1 MKKHSFEF
9 PADQLGRPG
18 AVKAYRGNKNDYVT
32 PVADLSGMA
41 ELLTNTPPQAI
52 EVYSQ
57 FGQDRLGAVLIDR
70 AQGWAYSD
78 HDGTLFIEESED
90 NNSWTASHSVAV
102 KGGVLTASGWV
113 CLTKRYYRFRFENG
127 DKKQSEFVL
136 YQSVGTGG
144 AAASSYT
151 DVIFHEDAAETGE
164 GIIFKAGTW
173 KKLLV
178 EITGTAESSQVA
190 FWGRSISGKMC
201 RSEESDLTTGHQQPA
216 RQAQKKCGLLI
227 LPALKKSSWK
237 SRAFPAE
244 AFLSKARH
252 FLKRIKLPKGGENN
266 VRGGS

>member
-41 ELLTNTPPQAI
+41 ELLTNTPLEAI

-78 HDGTLFIEESED
+78 RSGTLFIEESED

-102 KGGVLTASGWV
+102 KGGVLTASGWLF
-113 CLTKRYYRFRFENG
+113 LTKRYYRFRFENG
-127 DKKQSEFVL
+127 NQKQSEFVL

-144 AAASSYT
+144 DMAFSYT
-151 DVIFHEDAAETGE
+151 DVIFHENAAEAGE
-164 GIIFKAGTW
+164 GSIFSAGAW

-178 EITGTAESSQVA
+178 EITGTAESGHVA
-190 FWGRSISGKMC
+190 FWGRSISGKNVPIRGI
-201 RSEESDLTTGHQQPA
+201 RSDDGASAAGTSGTEEVWSFDIAGFKEIVMEIQS
-216 RQAQKKCGLLI
+216 I
-227 LPALKKSSWK
+227 S
-237 SRAFPAE
+237 
-244 AFLSKARH
+244 
-252 FLKRIKLPKGGENN
+252 
-266 VRGGS
+266 GGSLSVKGTAFS

>member
-32 PVADLSGMA
+32 PVADLSGMT
-41 ELLTNTPPQAI
+41 ELLTNTPLEAI

-78 HDGTLFIEESED
+78 RSGTLFIEESED

-113 CLTKRYYRFRFENG
+113 SLTKRYYRFRFENG
-127 DKKQSEFVL
+127 NQKQSEFVL

-144 AAASSYT
+144 DMAFSYT
-151 DVIFHEDAAETGE
+151 DVIFHENAAEAGE
-164 GIIFKAGTW
+164 GSIFSAGAW

-178 EITGTAESSQVA
+178 EITGTAESGHIA
-190 FWGRSISGKMC
+190 FWGRSISGRNVPIRGI
-201 RSEESDLTTGHQQPA
+201 RSEDGTSAAGTSGTDEVWSFDIAGF
-216 RQAQKKCGLLI
+216 KEI
-227 LPALKKSSWK
+227 VMEIKSIS
-237 SRAFPAE
+237 
-244 AFLSKARH
+244 
-252 FLKRIKLPKGGENN
+252 
-266 VRGGS
+266 GGSLSVKGTAFS

>member
-41 ELLTNTPPQAI
+41 ELLTNTPLEAI
-52 EVYSQ
+52 EVYCQ

-78 HDGTLFIEESED
+78 RSGTLFIEESED

-127 DKKQSEFVL
+127 NQKQSEFVL

-144 AAASSYT
+144 DMAFSYT
-151 DVIFHEDAAETGE
+151 DVIFHENAAEAGE
-164 GIIFKAGTW
+164 GSIFSAGAW

-178 EITGTAESSQVA
+178 EITGTAESGHVA
-190 FWGRSISGKMC
+190 FWGRSISGKNVPIRGI
-201 RSEESDLTTGHQQPA
+201 RSDDGTSAAGTSGTDEVWSFDIAGFKE
-216 RQAQKKCGLLI
+216 I
-227 LPALKKSSWK
+227 VMEIKSIS
-237 SRAFPAE
+237 
-244 AFLSKARH
+244 
-252 FLKRIKLPKGGENN
+252 
-266 VRGGS
+266 GGSLSVKGTAFS

>member
-41 ELLTNTPPQAI
+41 ELLTNTPLEAI

-78 HDGTLFIEESED
+78 RSGTLFIEESED

-127 DKKQSEFVL
+127 NQKQSEFVL
-136 YQSVGTGG
+136 YQSVGSGG
-144 AAASSYT
+144 DMAFSYT
-151 DVIFHEDAAETGE
+151 DVIFHENAAEAGE
-164 GIIFKAGTW
+164 GSIFSAGAW

-178 EITGTAESSQVA
+178 EITGTAESGHVA
-190 FWGRSISGKMC
+190 FWGRSISGKNVPI
-201 RSEESDLTTGHQQPA
+201 RGIKSDDGTSAAGTSGTEEVWSFDIAGF
-216 RQAQKKCGLLI
+216 KEI
-227 LPALKKSSWK
+227 VMEIKSIS
-237 SRAFPAE
+237 
-244 AFLSKARH
+244 
-252 FLKRIKLPKGGENN
+252 
-266 VRGGS
+266 GGSLSIKGTAFS

>member
-41 ELLTNTPPQAI
+41 ELLTNTPLEAI

-78 HDGTLFIEESED
+78 RSGTLFIEESED
-90 NNSWTASHSVAV
+90 NISWTASHSFAV

-127 DKKQSEFVL
+127 NQKQSEFVL

-144 AAASSYT
+144 DMAFSYT
-151 DVIFHEDAAETGE
+151 DVIFHENAAEAGE
-164 GIIFKAGTW
+164 GSIFSAGAW

-178 EITGTAESSQVA
+178 EITGTAESGHVA
-190 FWGRSISGKMC
+190 FWGRSISGKNVPIRGI
-201 RSEESDLTTGHQQPA
+201 RSEDGTSAAGTSGTDEVWSFDIAGF
-216 RQAQKKCGLLI
+216 KEI
-227 LPALKKSSWK
+227 IMEIKSIS
-237 SRAFPAE
+237 
-244 AFLSKARH
+244 
-252 FLKRIKLPKGGENN
+252 
-266 VRGGS
+266 GGSLSVKGTAFS

>member
-32 PVADLSGMA
+32 SVADLSGMA
-41 ELLTNTPPQAI
+41 ELLTNTPLEAI

-78 HDGTLFIEESED
+78 RSGTLFIEESED
-90 NNSWTASHSVAV
+90 NNSWTASHSLAV

-127 DKKQSEFVL
+127 NQKQSEFVL

-144 AAASSYT
+144 DMAFSYT
-151 DVIFHEDAAETGE
+151 DVIFHENAAEAGE
-164 GIIFKAGTW
+164 GSIFSAGAW

-178 EITGTAESSQVA
+178 EITGTAESGHVA
-190 FWGRSISGKMC
+190 FWGRSISGKNVPIRGI
-201 RSEESDLTTGHQQPA
+201 RSEDGTSAAGTSGTDEVWSFDIAGF
-216 RQAQKKCGLLI
+216 KEI
-227 LPALKKSSWK
+227 IMEIKSIS
-237 SRAFPAE
+237 
-244 AFLSKARH
+244 
-252 FLKRIKLPKGGENN
+252 
-266 VRGGS
+266 GGSLSVKGTAFS

>member
-41 ELLTNTPPQAI
+41 ELLTNTPLEAI

-70 AQGWAYSD
+70 VQGWAYSD
-78 HDGTLFIEESED
+78 RSGTLFIEESED

-113 CLTKRYYRFRFENG
+113 FLTKRYYRFRFENG
-127 DKKQSEFVL
+127 NQKQSEFVL

-144 AAASSYT
+144 DMAFSYT
-151 DVIFHEDAAETGE
+151 DVIFHENAAEAGE
-164 GIIFKAGTW
+164 GSIFSAGAW

-178 EITGTAESSQVA
+178 EITGTAESGHVA
-190 FWGRSISGKMC
+190 FWGRSISGKNVPIRGI
-201 RSEESDLTTGHQQPA
+201 RSDDGTSAAGTSGTEEVWSFDIAGFKEIVMEIQS
-216 RQAQKKCGLLI
+216 I
-227 LPALKKSSWK
+227 S
-237 SRAFPAE
+237 
-244 AFLSKARH
+244 
-252 FLKRIKLPKGGENN
+252 
-266 VRGGS
+266 GGSLSVKGTAFS

>member
-9 PADQLGRPG
+9 PVDQLGRPG

-41 ELLTNTPPQAI
+41 ELLTNTPLEAI

-78 HDGTLFIEESED
+78 RSGTLFIEESED

-113 CLTKRYYRFRFENG
+113 FLTKRYYRFRFENG
-127 DKKQSEFVL
+127 NQKQSEFVL
-136 YQSVGTGG
+136 YQSVGMGG
-144 AAASSYT
+144 DMAFSYT
-151 DVIFHEDAAETGE
+151 DVIFHENAAEAGE
-164 GIIFKAGTW
+164 GSIFSAGAW

-178 EITGTAESSQVA
+178 EITGTAESGHVA
-190 FWGRSISGKMC
+190 FWGRSISGKNVPIRGI
-201 RSEESDLTTGHQQPA
+201 RSDDGTSAAGTSGTEEVWSFDIAGFKEIVMEIQS
-216 RQAQKKCGLLI
+216 I
-227 LPALKKSSWK
+227 S
-237 SRAFPAE
+237 
-244 AFLSKARH
+244 
-252 FLKRIKLPKGGENN
+252 
-266 VRGGS
+266 GGSLSVKGTAFS

>member
-1 MKKHSFEF
+1 MKKHPFEF

-41 ELLTNTPPQAI
+41 ELLTNTPLEAI

-57 FGQDRLGAVLIDR
+57 FGQDRLGAVLINR

-78 HDGTLFIEESED
+78 RSGTLFIEESED

-127 DKKQSEFVL
+127 NQKQSEFVL
-136 YQSVGTGG
+136 YQSVGSGG
-144 AAASSYT
+144 DMAFSYT
-151 DVIFHEDAAETGE
+151 DVIFHENAAEAGV
-164 GIIFKAGTW
+164 GSIFSAGAW

-178 EITGTAESSQVA
+178 EITGTAESGHVA
-190 FWGRSISGKMC
+190 FWGRSVSGKNVPIRGIRSDDGTSAAGTSGTEEVWSFDIAGFKEIVMEIKSISGGSLSVKG
-201 RSEESDLTTGHQQPA
+201 T
-216 RQAQKKCGLLI
+216 
-227 LPALKKSSWK
+227 
-237 SRAFPAE
+237 AF
-244 AFLSKARH
+244 S
-252 FLKRIKLPKGGENN
+252 
-266 VRGGS
+266 

>member
-41 ELLTNTPPQAI
+41 ELLTNTPLQAI

-78 HDGTLFIEESED
+78 RSGTLFIEESED

-190 FWGRSISGKMC
+190 FWGRSISGKNVPIRGI
-201 RSEESDLTTGHQQPA
+201 RSDDGTSAAGTSGTEEVWTFDIAGF
-216 RQAQKKCGLLI
+216 KEI
-227 LPALKKSSWK
+227 VMEIKSIS
-237 SRAFPAE
+237 
-244 AFLSKARH
+244 
-252 FLKRIKLPKGGENN
+252 
-266 VRGGS
+266 GGSLSVKGTAFS

>member
-41 ELLTNTPPQAI
+41 ELLTNTPLEAI

-70 AQGWAYSD
+70 VQGWAYSD
-78 HDGTLFIEESED
+78 RSGTLFIEESED

-102 KGGVLTASGWV
+102 KGGVLTASGWLF
-113 CLTKRYYRFRFENG
+113 LTKRYYRFRFENG
-127 DKKQSEFVL
+127 NQKQSEFVL

-144 AAASSYT
+144 DMAFSYT
-151 DVIFHEDAAETGE
+151 DVIFHENAAEAGE
-164 GIIFKAGTW
+164 GSIFSAGAW

-178 EITGTAESSQVA
+178 EITGTAESGHVA
-190 FWGRSISGKMC
+190 FWGRSISGKNVPIRGI
-201 RSEESDLTTGHQQPA
+201 RSDDGASAAGTSGTEEVWSFDIAGFKEIVMEIQS
-216 RQAQKKCGLLI
+216 I
-227 LPALKKSSWK
+227 S
-237 SRAFPAE
+237 
-244 AFLSKARH
+244 
-252 FLKRIKLPKGGENN
+252 
-266 VRGGS
+266 GGSLSVKGTAFS

>member
-41 ELLTNTPPQAI
+41 ELLTNTPLEAI

-57 FGQDRLGAVLIDR
+57 FGQDRLGAVLINR

-78 HDGTLFIEESED
+78 RSGTLFIEESED

-113 CLTKRYYRFRFENG
+113 SLTKRYYRFRFENG
-127 DKKQSEFVL
+127 NQKQSGFVL
-136 YQSVGTGG
+136 YQSVGSGG
-144 AAASSYT
+144 DMAFSYT
-151 DVIFHEDAAETGE
+151 DVIFHENAAEAGE
-164 GIIFKAGTW
+164 GSIFSAGAW

-178 EITGTAESSQVA
+178 EITGTAESGHVA
-190 FWGRSISGKMC
+190 FWGRSISGKNVPIRGI
-201 RSEESDLTTGHQQPA
+201 RSDDGTSAAGTSGTEEVWSFDIAGF
-216 RQAQKKCGLLI
+216 KEI
-227 LPALKKSSWK
+227 VMEIKSIS
-237 SRAFPAE
+237 
-244 AFLSKARH
+244 
-252 FLKRIKLPKGGENN
+252 
-266 VRGGS
+266 GGSLSIKGTAFS

>member
-41 ELLTNTPPQAI
+41 ELLTNTPLEAI

-78 HDGTLFIEESED
+78 RSGTLFIEESED
-90 NNSWTASHSVAV
+90 NNSWTASHSLAV

-127 DKKQSEFVL
+127 NQKQSEFVL

-144 AAASSYT
+144 DMAFSYT
-151 DVIFHEDAAETGE
+151 DVIFHENAAEAGE
-164 GIIFKAGTW
+164 GSIFSAGAW

-178 EITGTAESSQVA
+178 EITGTAESGHVA
-190 FWGRSISGKMC
+190 FWGRSISGKNVPIRGI
-201 RSEESDLTTGHQQPA
+201 RSEDGTSAAGTSGTEEVWSFDIAGF
-216 RQAQKKCGLLI
+216 KEI
-227 LPALKKSSWK
+227 IMEIKSIS
-237 SRAFPAE
+237 
-244 AFLSKARH
+244 
-252 FLKRIKLPKGGENN
+252 
-266 VRGGS
+266 GGSLSVKGTAFS

>member
-1 MKKHSFEF
+1 MKKHPFEF

-41 ELLTNTPPQAI
+41 ELLTNTPLEAI

-57 FGQDRLGAVLIDR
+57 FGQDRLGAVLINR

-78 HDGTLFIEESED
+78 RSGTLFIEESED

-127 DKKQSEFVL
+127 NQKQSEFVL
-136 YQSVGTGG
+136 YQSVGSGG
-144 AAASSYT
+144 DMAFSYT
-151 DVIFHEDAAETGE
+151 DVIFHENAAEAGE
-164 GIIFKAGTW
+164 GSIFSAGAW

-178 EITGTAESSQVA
+178 EITGTAESGHVA
-190 FWGRSISGKMC
+190 FWGRSISGKNVPI
-201 RSEESDLTTGHQQPA
+201 RGIKSDDGTSAAGTSGTEEVWSFDIAGF
-216 RQAQKKCGLLI
+216 KEI
-227 LPALKKSSWK
+227 VMEIKSIS
-237 SRAFPAE
+237 
-244 AFLSKARH
+244 
-252 FLKRIKLPKGGENN
+252 
-266 VRGGS
+266 GGSLSIKGTAFS

>member
-41 ELLTNTPPQAI
+41 ELLTNTPLQAI

-78 HDGTLFIEESED
+78 RSGTLFIEESED

-102 KGGVLTASGWV
+102 KGGMLTASGWV
-113 CLTKRYYRFRFENG
+113 CLTKRYYRLRFENG
-127 DKKQSEFVL
+127 DQKQSEFVL

-151 DVIFHEDAAETGE
+151 DVIFHEDTAETGE

-190 FWGRSISGKMC
+190 FWGRSISGKNVPIRGI
-201 RSEESDLTTGHQQPA
+201 RSDDGTSAAGTSGTEEVWTFDIAGF
-216 RQAQKKCGLLI
+216 KEI
-227 LPALKKSSWK
+227 VMEIKSISGGNLSVK
-237 SRAFPAE
+237 GTAF
-244 AFLSKARH
+244 S
-252 FLKRIKLPKGGENN
+252 
-266 VRGGS
+266 

>member
-41 ELLTNTPPQAI
+41 ELLTNTPLEAI

-78 HDGTLFIEESED
+78 RSGTLFIEESED
-90 NNSWTASHSVAV
+90 NNSWTASHCVAV

-113 CLTKRYYRFRFENG
+113 SLTKRYFRFRFENG
-127 DKKQSEFVL
+127 NQKQSEFVL

-144 AAASSYT
+144 DLAFSYT
-151 DVIFHEDAAETGE
+151 DVIFHENAAEAGE
-164 GIIFKAGTW
+164 GSIFSAGAW

-178 EITGTAESSQVA
+178 EITGTAESGHIA
-190 FWGRSISGKMC
+190 FWGRSISGKNVPIRGI
-201 RSEESDLTTGHQQPA
+201 RSEDGTSAAGTSGTDEVWSFDIAGF
-216 RQAQKKCGLLI
+216 KEI
-227 LPALKKSSWK
+227 VMEIKSIS
-237 SRAFPAE
+237 
-244 AFLSKARH
+244 
-252 FLKRIKLPKGGENN
+252 
-266 VRGGS
+266 GGSLSVKGTAFS

>member
-32 PVADLSGMA
+32 PVADLSGMT
-41 ELLTNTPPQAI
+41 ELLTNTPLEAI

-78 HDGTLFIEESED
+78 RSGTLFIEESED

-113 CLTKRYYRFRFENG
+113 SLTKRYYRFRFENG
-127 DKKQSEFVL
+127 NQKQSEFVL

-144 AAASSYT
+144 DMAFSYT
-151 DVIFHEDAAETGE
+151 DVIFHENAAEAGE
-164 GIIFKAGTW
+164 GSIFSAGAW
-173 KKLLV
+173 KKLLI
-178 EITGTAESSQVA
+178 EITGTAESGHIA
-190 FWGRSISGKMC
+190 FWGRSISGKNVPIRGI
-201 RSEESDLTTGHQQPA
+201 RSEDGTSAAGTSGTDEVWSFDIAGF
-216 RQAQKKCGLLI
+216 KEI
-227 LPALKKSSWK
+227 VMEIKSIS
-237 SRAFPAE
+237 
-244 AFLSKARH
+244 
-252 FLKRIKLPKGGENN
+252 
-266 VRGGS
+266 GGSLSVKGTAFS

>member
-41 ELLTNTPPQAI
+41 ELLTNTPLEAI

-70 AQGWAYSD
+70 VQGWAYSD
-78 HDGTLFIEESED
+78 RSGTLFIEESED

-127 DKKQSEFVL
+127 NQKQSEFVL

-144 AAASSYT
+144 DMAFSYT
-151 DVIFHEDAAETGE
+151 DVIFHENAAEAGE
-164 GIIFKAGTW
+164 GSIFSAGAW

-178 EITGTAESSQVA
+178 EITGTAESGHVA
-190 FWGRSISGKMC
+190 FWGRSISGKNVPI
-201 RSEESDLTTGHQQPA
+201 RGIQSDDGASAAGTSGTEEVWSFDIAGFKEIVMEIQS
-216 RQAQKKCGLLI
+216 I
-227 LPALKKSSWK
+227 S
-237 SRAFPAE
+237 
-244 AFLSKARH
+244 
-252 FLKRIKLPKGGENN
+252 
-266 VRGGS
+266 GGSLSVKGTAFS

>member
-41 ELLTNTPPQAI
+41 ELLTNTPLEAI

-57 FGQDRLGAVLIDR
+57 FGQDRLGAVLINR

-78 HDGTLFIEESED
+78 RSGTLFIEESED

-113 CLTKRYYRFRFENG
+113 SLTKRYYRFRFENG
-127 DKKQSEFVL
+127 NQKQSEFVL
-136 YQSVGTGG
+136 YQSVGSGG
-144 AAASSYT
+144 DMAFSYT
-151 DVIFHEDAAETGE
+151 DVIFHENAAEAGE
-164 GIIFKAGTW
+164 GSIFSAGAW

-178 EITGTAESSQVA
+178 EITGTAESGHVA
-190 FWGRSISGKMC
+190 FWGRSISGKNVPI
-201 RSEESDLTTGHQQPA
+201 RGIKSDDGTSAAGTSGTEEVWSFDIAGF
-216 RQAQKKCGLLI
+216 KEI
-227 LPALKKSSWK
+227 VMEIKSIS
-237 SRAFPAE
+237 
-244 AFLSKARH
+244 
-252 FLKRIKLPKGGENN
+252 
-266 VRGGS
+266 GGSLSIKGTAFS

>member
-41 ELLTNTPPQAI
+41 ELLTNTPLEAI
-52 EVYSQ
+52 EVYCQ

-78 HDGTLFIEESED
+78 HSGTLFIEESED

-127 DKKQSEFVL
+127 NQKQSEFVL

-144 AAASSYT
+144 DMAFSYT
-151 DVIFHEDAAETGE
+151 DVIFHENAAEAGE
-164 GIIFKAGTW
+164 GSIFSAGAW

-178 EITGTAESSQVA
+178 EITGTAESGHVA
-190 FWGRSISGKMC
+190 FWGRSISGKNVPIRGI
-201 RSEESDLTTGHQQPA
+201 RSDDGTSAAGTSGTDEVWSFDIAGFKE
-216 RQAQKKCGLLI
+216 I
-227 LPALKKSSWK
+227 VMEIKSIS
-237 SRAFPAE
+237 
-244 AFLSKARH
+244 
-252 FLKRIKLPKGGENN
+252 
-266 VRGGS
+266 GGSLSVKGTAFS

>member
-41 ELLTNTPPQAI
+41 ELLTNTPLEAI

-78 HDGTLFIEESED
+78 RSGTLFIEESED

-127 DKKQSEFVL
+127 NQKQSEFVL

-144 AAASSYT
+144 DMAFSYT
-151 DVIFHEDAAETGE
+151 DVIFHENAAEAGE
-164 GIIFKAGTW
+164 GSIFSAGAW

-178 EITGTAESSQVA
+178 EITGTAESGHVA
-190 FWGRSISGKMC
+190 FWGRSISGKNVPIRGI
-201 RSEESDLTTGHQQPA
+201 RSEDGTSAAGTSGTDEVWSFDIAGF
-216 RQAQKKCGLLI
+216 KEI
-227 LPALKKSSWK
+227 IMEIKSIS
-237 SRAFPAE
+237 
-244 AFLSKARH
+244 
-252 FLKRIKLPKGGENN
+252 
-266 VRGGS
+266 GGSLSVKGTAFS

>member
-41 ELLTNTPPQAI
+41 ELLTNTPLEAI

-78 HDGTLFIEESED
+78 RSGTLFIEESED
-90 NNSWTASHSVAV
+90 NNSWTASHSLAV

-113 CLTKRYYRFRFENG
+113 SLTKRYYRFRFENG
-127 DKKQSEFVL
+127 NQKQSEFVL

-144 AAASSYT
+144 DMAFSYT
-151 DVIFHEDAAETGE
+151 DVIFHENAEEAGE
-164 GIIFKAGTW
+164 GSIFSAGAW

-178 EITGTAESSQVA
+178 EITGTAESGHVA
-190 FWGRSISGKMC
+190 FWGRSISGKNVPIRGI
-201 RSEESDLTTGHQQPA
+201 RSEDGTSAAGTSGTEEVWSFDIAGF
-216 RQAQKKCGLLI
+216 KEI
-227 LPALKKSSWK
+227 IMEIKSIS
-237 SRAFPAE
+237 
-244 AFLSKARH
+244 
-252 FLKRIKLPKGGENN
+252 
-266 VRGGS
+266 GGSLSVKGTAFS

>member
-41 ELLTNTPPQAI
+41 ELLTNTPLEAI

-57 FGQDRLGAVLIDR
+57 FGQDRLGAVLINR

-78 HDGTLFIEESED
+78 RSGTLFIEESED

-127 DKKQSEFVL
+127 NQKQSEFVL

-144 AAASSYT
+144 DMAFSYT
-151 DVIFHEDAAETGE
+151 DVIFHENAAEAGE
-164 GIIFKAGTW
+164 GSIFSAGAW

-178 EITGTAESSQVA
+178 EITGTAESGHVA
-190 FWGRSISGKMC
+190 FWGRSISGKNVPIRGI
-201 RSEESDLTTGHQQPA
+201 RSDDGTSAAGTSGTEEVWSFDIAGF
-216 RQAQKKCGLLI
+216 KEI
-227 LPALKKSSWK
+227 VMEIKSIS
-237 SRAFPAE
+237 
-244 AFLSKARH
+244 
-252 FLKRIKLPKGGENN
+252 
-266 VRGGS
+266 GGSLSVKGTAFS

>member
-41 ELLTNTPPQAI
+41 ELLTNTPLEAI

-78 HDGTLFIEESED
+78 RSGTLFIEESED
-90 NNSWTASHSVAV
+90 NNSWTASHSLAV

-127 DKKQSEFVL
+127 NQKQSEFVL

-144 AAASSYT
+144 DMAFSST
-151 DVIFHEDAAETGE
+151 DVIFHENAAEAGE
-164 GIIFKAGTW
+164 GSIFSAGAW

-178 EITGTAESSQVA
+178 EITGTAESGHVA
-190 FWGRSISGKMC
+190 FWGRSISGKNVPIRGI
-201 RSEESDLTTGHQQPA
+201 RSEDGTSAAGTSGTDEVWSFDIAGF
-216 RQAQKKCGLLI
+216 KEI
-227 LPALKKSSWK
+227 IMEIKSIS
-237 SRAFPAE
+237 
-244 AFLSKARH
+244 
-252 FLKRIKLPKGGENN
+252 
-266 VRGGS
+266 GGSLSVKGTAFS

>member
-32 PVADLSGMA
+32 PIADLSGMA
-41 ELLTNTPPQAI
+41 ELLTNTPLEAI

-78 HDGTLFIEESED
+78 RSGTLFIEESED

-127 DKKQSEFVL
+127 NQKQSEFVL
-136 YQSVGTGG
+136 YQSVGSGG
-144 AAASSYT
+144 DMAFSYT
-151 DVIFHEDAAETGE
+151 DVIFHENAAEAGE
-164 GIIFKAGTW
+164 GSIFSAGAW

-178 EITGTAESSQVA
+178 EITGTAESGHVA
-190 FWGRSISGKMC
+190 FWGRSISGKNVPIRGI
-201 RSEESDLTTGHQQPA
+201 RSDDGTSAAGTSGTEEVWSFDIAGF
-216 RQAQKKCGLLI
+216 KEI
-227 LPALKKSSWK
+227 LMEIKSIS
-237 SRAFPAE
+237 
-244 AFLSKARH
+244 
-252 FLKRIKLPKGGENN
+252 
-266 VRGGS
+266 GGSLSVKGTAFS

>member
-41 ELLTNTPPQAI
+41 ELLTNTPLEAI

-57 FGQDRLGAVLIDR
+57 FGQDRLGAVLINR

-78 HDGTLFIEESED
+78 RSGTLFIEESED

-127 DKKQSEFVL
+127 NQKQSEFVL
-136 YQSVGTGG
+136 YQSVGSGG
-144 AAASSYT
+144 DMAFSYT
-151 DVIFHEDAAETGE
+151 DVIFHENAAEAGV
-164 GIIFKAGTW
+164 GSIFSAGAW

-178 EITGTAESSQVA
+178 EITGTAESGHVA
-190 FWGRSISGKMC
+190 FWGRSVSGKNVPIRGIRSDDGTSAAGTSGTEEVWSFDIAGFKEIVMEIKSISGGSLSVKG
-201 RSEESDLTTGHQQPA
+201 T
-216 RQAQKKCGLLI
+216 
-227 LPALKKSSWK
+227 
-237 SRAFPAE
+237 AF
-244 AFLSKARH
+244 S
-252 FLKRIKLPKGGENN
+252 
-266 VRGGS
+266 

>member
-41 ELLTNTPPQAI
+41 ELLTNTPLEAI

-70 AQGWAYSD
+70 AQEWAYSD
-78 HDGTLFIEESED
+78 RSGTLFIEESED
-90 NNSWTASHSVAV
+90 NNSWTASHSIAV

-127 DKKQSEFVL
+127 NQKQSEFVL

-144 AAASSYT
+144 DMAFSYT
-151 DVIFHEDAAETGE
+151 DVIFHENAAEAGE
-164 GIIFKAGTW
+164 GSIFSAGAW

-178 EITGTAESSQVA
+178 EITGTAESGHVA
-190 FWGRSISGKMC
+190 FWGRSISGKNVPIRGI
-201 RSEESDLTTGHQQPA
+201 RSDDGTSAAGTSGTEEVWSFDIAGFKEIVMEIQS
-216 RQAQKKCGLLI
+216 I
-227 LPALKKSSWK
+227 S
-237 SRAFPAE
+237 
-244 AFLSKARH
+244 
-252 FLKRIKLPKGGENN
+252 
-266 VRGGS
+266 GGSLSVKGTAFS

>member
-41 ELLTNTPPQAI
+41 ELLTNTPLEAI

-78 HDGTLFIEESED
+78 RSGTLFIEESED

-127 DKKQSEFVL
+127 NQKQSEFVL

-144 AAASSYT
+144 DMAFSST
-151 DVIFHEDAAETGE
+151 DVIFHENAAEAGE
-164 GIIFKAGTW
+164 GSIFSAGAW

-178 EITGTAESSQVA
+178 EITGTAESGHVA
-190 FWGRSISGKMC
+190 FWGRSISGKNVPIRGI
-201 RSEESDLTTGHQQPA
+201 RSGDGTSAAGTSGTEEVWSFDIAGFKEIVMEIQS
-216 RQAQKKCGLLI
+216 I
-227 LPALKKSSWK
+227 S
-237 SRAFPAE
+237 
-244 AFLSKARH
+244 
-252 FLKRIKLPKGGENN
+252 
-266 VRGGS
+266 GGSLSVKGTAFS

>member
-32 PVADLSGMA
+32 PVADLSGMT
-41 ELLTNTPPQAI
+41 EILTNTPLEAI

-78 HDGTLFIEESED
+78 RSGTLFIEESED

-113 CLTKRYYRFRFENG
+113 SLTKRYYRFRFENG
-127 DKKQSEFVL
+127 NQKQSEFVL

-144 AAASSYT
+144 DMAFSYT
-151 DVIFHEDAAETGE
+151 DVIFHENAAEAGE
-164 GIIFKAGTW
+164 GSIFSAGAW

-178 EITGTAESSQVA
+178 EITGTAESGHIA
-190 FWGRSISGKMC
+190 FWGRSISGRNVPIRGI
-201 RSEESDLTTGHQQPA
+201 RSEDGTSAAGTSGTDEVWSFDIAGF
-216 RQAQKKCGLLI
+216 KEI
-227 LPALKKSSWK
+227 VMEIKSIS
-237 SRAFPAE
+237 
-244 AFLSKARH
+244 
-252 FLKRIKLPKGGENN
+252 
-266 VRGGS
+266 GGSLSVKGTAFS

>member
-41 ELLTNTPPQAI
+41 ELLTNTPLEAI

-78 HDGTLFIEESED
+78 RSGTLFIEESED

-113 CLTKRYYRFRFENG
+113 SLTKRYYRFRFENG
-127 DKKQSEFVL
+127 NQKQSEFVL
-136 YQSVGTGG
+136 YQSVGSGG
-144 AAASSYT
+144 DMAFSYT
-151 DVIFHEDAAETGE
+151 DVIFHENAAEAGE
-164 GIIFKAGTW
+164 GSIFSAGAW

-178 EITGTAESSQVA
+178 EITGTAESGHVA
-190 FWGRSISGKMC
+190 FWGRSISGKNVPI
-201 RSEESDLTTGHQQPA
+201 RGIKSDDGTSAAGTSGTEEVWSFDIAGF
-216 RQAQKKCGLLI
+216 KEI
-227 LPALKKSSWK
+227 VMEIKSIS
-237 SRAFPAE
+237 
-244 AFLSKARH
+244 
-252 FLKRIKLPKGGENN
+252 
-266 VRGGS
+266 GGSLSIKGTAFS

>member
-41 ELLTNTPPQAI
+41 ELLTNTPLEAI

-57 FGQDRLGAVLIDR
+57 FGQDRLGAVLINR

-78 HDGTLFIEESED
+78 RSGTLFIEESED

-113 CLTKRYYRFRFENG
+113 SLTKRYYRFRFENG
-127 DKKQSEFVL
+127 NQKQSEFVL

-144 AAASSYT
+144 DMAFSYT
-151 DVIFHEDAAETGE
+151 DVIFHENAAEAGE
-164 GIIFKAGTW
+164 GSIFSAGAW

-178 EITGTAESSQVA
+178 EITGTAESGHVA
-190 FWGRSISGKMC
+190 FWGRSISGKNVPIRGI
-201 RSEESDLTTGHQQPA
+201 RSDDGTSAAGTSGTEEVWSFDIAGF
-216 RQAQKKCGLLI
+216 KEI
-227 LPALKKSSWK
+227 VMEIKSIS
-237 SRAFPAE
+237 
-244 AFLSKARH
+244 
-252 FLKRIKLPKGGENN
+252 
-266 VRGGS
+266 GGSLSVKGTAFS

>member
-41 ELLTNTPPQAI
+41 ELLTNTPLEAI

-78 HDGTLFIEESED
+78 RSGTLFIEESED

-113 CLTKRYYRFRFENG
+113 SLTKRYYRFRFENG
-127 DKKQSEFVL
+127 NQKQSEFVL

-144 AAASSYT
+144 DMAFSYT
-151 DVIFHEDAAETGE
+151 DVIYHENAAEAGE
-164 GIIFKAGTW
+164 GSIFSAGAW

-178 EITGTAESSQVA
+178 EITGTAESGHVA
-190 FWGRSISGKMC
+190 FWGRSISGKNVPIRGI
-201 RSEESDLTTGHQQPA
+201 RSDDGTSAAGTSGTEEVWSFDIAGF
-216 RQAQKKCGLLI
+216 KEI
-227 LPALKKSSWK
+227 VMEIKSIS
-237 SRAFPAE
+237 
-244 AFLSKARH
+244 
-252 FLKRIKLPKGGENN
+252 
-266 VRGGS
+266 GGSLSVKGTAFS